1 MKEINNI
8 FTKKDL
14 RNGDIAMNRLGELGI
29 YLDEYDVLIYQN
41 EGYDELAYTFN
52 DDLSGAADDYYFD
65 IMRVYH
71 ADGPLGF
78 FDYEENGELVYERDQ
93 NWQPPTEAEM
103 EAIYA
108 KMRAQREAAE
118 EKSRREAEEQ
128 RRKLAPEGQF
138 LTQVMV
144 QAFYGNRTMTE
155 IYPKDFDA
163 LLRGNLQF
171 SEPFEPKEAV
181 ERAVIRIPGDD
192 KLVILYDE
200 SQERHALEDLQDY
213 FEDQKQPECE
223 RKPWNHHEPKPLAV
237 IPEKGIRIYSRC
249 LACRMNEEGK
259 FESLQSEDV
268 EKIIKYLA
276 E

>member
-14 RNGDIAMNRLGELGI
+14 DNGDIVMNRMGSLGL
-29 YLDEYDVLIYQN
+29 YLEEYDVLIYQN

-52 DDLSGAADDYYFD
+52 DDLSDAADDHYCD

-78 FDYEENGELVYERDQ
+78 FNYEDDGELVYERDQ

-128 RRKLAPEGQF
+128 RRKLAAEGQF
-138 LTQVMV
+138 LTRVMV

-181 ERAVIRIPGDD
+181 ERTVIRIPGDD

-213 FEDQKQPECE
+213 FEDQKKPESE
-223 RKPWNHHEPKPLAV
+223 RKPWNRHEPKPLAV

-259 FESLQSEDV
+259 FESLQPEDMDKV
-268 EKIIKYLA
+268 TRYLA